1 MELKDKVAIVTGAS
15 KGIGKATAK
24 ALAAA
29 GAKVVLA
36 ARDTEKLKQVQQ
48 EITGYGG
55 QATIAET
62 DVTVQEQV
70 EAMAKKALDAYGTI
84 DILVN
89 SAGLMPLSYMKN
101 RHLQEWEKMV
111 DVNLKGILKT
121 VYAVLPTMAE
131 NKSGHIINIASIDGR
146 VMYPG
151 GAVYGATKAAV
162 IALSEGLR
170 MELSP
175 NFNIRITTLEP
186 GTVDTDLRKAVTDKE
201 LLNDMDWSEDE
212 AKLEPAD
219 IAQSILYALT
229 LPARANVNEIL
240 LKPSGKQ

>member
-1 MELKDKVAIVTGAS
+1 MKLKDKVAIVTGAS
-15 KGIGKATAK
+15 QGIGKATAK
-24 ALAAA
+24 ALAEA

-36 ARDTEKLKQVQQ
+36 ARHADDLKEVKQ
-48 EITGYGG
+48 EIESKGG
-55 QATIAET
+55 EAAIAET
-62 DVTVQEQV
+62 DVTNLKQV
-70 EAMAKKALDAYGTI
+70 EAMAQTALDKYGTI

-101 RHLQEWEKMV
+101 RHLEEWEKMV

-121 VYAVLPTMAE
+121 VYAVLPTMTK
-131 NKSGHIINIASIDGR
+131 NKSGHIVNLASIDGR
-146 VMYPG
+146 VMYQG

-175 NFNIRITTLEP
+175 EFNIRITTLEP

-212 AKLEPAD
+212 PKLEPED
-219 IAQSILYALT
+219 IADSILYALT
-229 LPARANVNEIL
+229 MPDRANVNEIL

>member
-1 MELKDKVAIVTGAS
+1 MKLKDKVAIVTGAS
-15 KGIGKATAK
+15 EGIGKATAK
-24 ALAAA
+24 ALAGA
-29 GAKVVLA
+29 GAKVILA
-36 ARDTEKLKQVQQ
+36 ARHADDLKVVKQ
-48 EITGYGG
+48 EIENKGG
-55 QATIAET
+55 EAAIAET
-62 DVTVQEQV
+62 DVTDIKQV
-70 EAMAKKALDAYGTI
+70 EAMAQTALDTYGTI

-101 RHLQEWEKMV
+101 RHLEEWEKMV

-121 VYAVLPTMAE
+121 VYAVLPTMTK
-131 NKSGHIINIASIDGR
+131 NKSGHIVNMASIDGR
-146 VMYPG
+146 VMYRG

-175 NFNIRITTLEP
+175 DFNIRITSVEP
-186 GTVDTDLRKAVTDKE
+186 GTVNTDLRESVTDKE

-212 AKLEPAD
+212 PKLEPED
-219 IAQSILYALT
+219 IANSIIYALT
-229 LPARANVNEIL
+229 LPNRANVNEIL